1 MRLFYTLCIYLYWF
15 AITIAAPFNPKAKQ
29 WKQGRKKLFADL
41 KEKCK
46 DKQNIICFHCAS
58 LGEFEQAKPLIE
70 HIKTEYPN
78 ATILLSFFSPSG
90 YEHKKND
97 AVADIITYLP
107 IDTPYCAKKF
117 LQIVKPTAFF
127 FIKYEFWYNFMH
139 RLYLQKIPFFYVSA
153 IFRPSQIFFRKGGKW
168 FARQLQKASF
178 FFVQNESSKQLL
190 SQIGI
195 YRVEISGDTRF
206 DRVNAIA
213 QQPFDFNKFMT
224 SFKNGKKLLI
234 AGSSWRPDEQIL
246 KDVLKH
252 FKEQYKLI
260 IVPHHIEK
268 KNVQEIQ
275 SLFYPYK
282 TILYSEID
290 HRTELGSYEIII
302 IDTIGLLSKLYR
314 YAAIA
319 YVGGGFETGLHNI
332 LEAAVF
338 GIPIFF
344 GPQYRKFNEAVEL
357 TARGGAFSIH
367 YSKEMIYQMQEFEEN
382 EECYERSC
390 MLCRQYIRENLGAV
404 EKITTVLEDRFTL
417 IKFPALKNKF

>member
-1 MRLFYTLCIYLYWF
+1 MRLFYTLCIYLYRF
-15 AITIAAPFNPKAKQ
+15 AIAISAPFNPKAKQ
-29 WKQGRKKLFADL
+29 WQEGRKSLFSDL
-41 KEKCK
+41 KEKCRGK
-46 DKQNIICFHCAS
+46 KNIICFHCAS

-70 HIKTEYPN
+70 RMKTEYPDV
-78 ATILLSFFSPSG
+78 TVLLSFFSPSG

-97 AVADIITYLP
+97 PMADIITYLP
-107 IDTPYCAKKF
+107 IDTPRCAKKF

-139 RLYLQKIPFFYVSA
+139 QLYRQKIPFFYVSA
-153 IFRPSQIFFRKGGKW
+153 IFRPSQIFFKKSGKW

-195 YRVEISGDTRF
+195 THVKISGDTRF

-213 QQPFDFNKFMT
+213 QQSFDFNNFMT

-234 AGSSWRPDEQIL
+234 VGSSWRPDEQIL
-246 KDVLKH
+246 KDVFTH
-252 FKEQYKLI
+252 FKDHYKLI
-260 IVPHHIEK
+260 IIPHHVEK
-268 KNVQEIQ
+268 KNIQEIQ

-290 HRTELGSYEIII
+290 DKTNIDNEEIMI
-302 IDTIGLLSKLYR
+302 IDKIGLLSKLYR
-314 YAAIA
+314 YASIA

-338 GIPIFF
+338 GIPVFF
-344 GPQYRKFNEAVEL
+344 GPQYQKFNEAVEL
-357 TARGGAFSIH
+357 TSRGGAFSIH
-367 YSKEMIYQMQEFEEN
+367 HSAEMIEKMQEFEN
-382 EECYERSC
+382 DKDSYERSC
-390 MLCRQYIRENLGAV
+390 MLCRQYIKENLGSV
-404 EKITTVLEDRFTL
+404 EEIMTTLSLVLSL
-417 IKFPALKNKF
+417 